1 MLKPTPANVV
11 LGPDVLLAHTVVTV
25 KVAGGYETMIFR
37 AAFPCAAV
45 DEVLNT
51 EWEGALIA
59 HAIMWEAA
67 RKLEGKARMWTCR
80 ETPTTPKK
88 EAS

>member
-1 MLKPTPANVV
+1 MKPTPANVV
-11 LGPDVLLAHTVVTV
+11 LGPDILLAHSVVTV
-25 KVAGGYETMIFR
+25 KVPGGYESMVFR

-45 DEVLNT
+45 DEVLNDN
-51 EWEGALIA
+51 WESALIA
-59 HAIMWEAA
+59 HAIMWEAC
-67 RKLEGKARMWTCR
+67 KNLEKKARMWTCR